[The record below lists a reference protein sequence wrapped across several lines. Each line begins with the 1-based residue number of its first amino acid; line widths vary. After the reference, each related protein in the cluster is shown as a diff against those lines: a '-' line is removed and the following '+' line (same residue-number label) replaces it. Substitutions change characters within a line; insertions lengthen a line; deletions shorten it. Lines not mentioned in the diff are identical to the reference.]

1 MKRTVVLPVSLLIV
15 LALSSAAGRDVLP
28 VEAASALDGQAPIAA
43 SQTGDHE
50 LAQLLVKLERR
61 TRAVIAEHYV
71 AADGEHRDWMARSVL
86 LPAAVAD
93 KVFHTVVPEAT
104 NGRAWVKM
112 VVDAPRNPH
121 NQGDAAANDL
131 LQALRNGK
139 TSVQR
144 STPHAYY
151 YAEPIKAAVTCLVC
165 HGEPAGQP
173 DPYFPQ
179 YKKNGWVE
187 GQIVGAI
194 VARVAPAP

>member
-1 MKRTVVLPVSLLIV
+1 M
-15 LALSSAAGRDVLP
+15 
-28 VEAASALDGQAPIAA
+28 VEAKSALDEQAPTAA

-50 LAQLLVKLERR
+50 LARLLVKLERR
-61 TRAVIAEHYV
+61 TRAVIAGHYV
-71 AADGEHRDWMARSVL
+71 AADGNHRDWMARSVL

-93 KVFHTVVPEAT
+93 KVFHNVVPEAT

-131 LQALRNGK
+131 LQALRNGE
-139 TSVQR
+139 TGVER
-144 STPHAYY
+144 LTPHAYY
-151 YAEPIKAAVTCLVC
+151 YAEPIKAAKTCLVC

-187 GQIVGAI
+187 GQIVGAV